1 MQNMRDCE
9 KTLIV
14 VYFNVYDMNRHDA
27 HTCLEEVSNSLRAN
41 FDDTVQILVIP
52 SYNKSGESS
61 VNVLNPRYVPED
73 EYKQIVNDINEKYNE
88 VMKKIG
94 KNGSNS

>member
-1 MQNMRDCE
+1 MKDCD
-9 KTLIV
+9 KPLIV
-14 VYFNVYDMNRHDA
+14 IYINVKNVGDSDML
-27 HTCLEEVSNSLRAN
+27 CYLENASNAIGRG
-41 FDDTVQILVIP
+41 FDDTVQILFMP
-52 SYNKSGESS
+52 TYDESGESR
-61 VNVLNPRYVPED
+61 VEVLNPRYVPED